1 MKLKIYRTCTSCPA
15 ALVCRAADV
24 HYSSV
29 CPRCKK
35 PWLVLLPYKDSPGVY
50 VVIFS
55 PNMQCGDANLD
66 WKCERSCPSCD
77 GKLRWLEF
85 ENKQIYLMDIS

>member
-1 MKLKIYRTCTSCPA
+1 VKLKIHQTCTSCPA

-35 PWLVLLPYKDSPGVY
+35 PWLVLFHRNAACVY
-50 VVIFS
+50 VVIF
-55 PNMQCGDANLD
+55 PPTMKCDDASLD
-66 WKCERSCPSCD
+66 WKQERDCLSCGG
-77 GKLRWLEF
+77 GKLRWAEF
-85 ENKQIYLMDIS
+85 ENIQTHLLDVS